1 MEKISKKLEKLFAA
15 TAFAEEGDAETA
27 RQLIQEEENDR
38 SRTSSSSKKGVPI
51 SISPCES
58 RG

>member
-15 TAFAEEGDAETA
+15 AAFAEEGDTETA
-27 RQLIQEEENDR
+27 RQLMQNEENDR
-38 SRTSSSSKKGVPI
+38 RTDSRSKGVPI
-51 SISPCES
+51 SISPLES